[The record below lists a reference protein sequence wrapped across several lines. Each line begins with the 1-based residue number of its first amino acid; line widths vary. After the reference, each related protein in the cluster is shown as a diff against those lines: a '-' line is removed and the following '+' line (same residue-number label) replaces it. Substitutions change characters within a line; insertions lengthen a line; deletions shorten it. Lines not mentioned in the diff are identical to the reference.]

1 MNELFKLDGKVA
13 VVTGGAGQLGTQ
25 YCNALAGYG
34 AKVAIFDVKDEA
46 DLTGTFDP
54 HIMRY
59 FQVDITKK
67 ASIEAA
73 LTRVIQLWGAPDILI
88 NNAAIDSPPNSAGQL
103 NVPFEEFSEDI
114 YEKVMAV
121 NVKGTVFC
129 CQAIGKVMA
138 DKKGG
143 SIINICSTYGILS
156 PNHKIYEY
164 KNKDGKGWYKPVV
177 YSISKS
183 ALLNL
188 TRYLATYW
196 ANKGVRVNTVTP
208 GGIFNHQDEQFL
220 AEYTKRVP
228 MERMAFPHELNG
240 AIVFLS
246 SDASSYVTGAN
257 IIVDGGWS
265 AW

>member
-1 MNELFKLDGKVA
+1 MNELFTLDGKVA
-13 VVTGGAGQLGTQ
+13 IVTGGAGQLGNQ
-25 YCNALAGYG
+25 FCNALVGYG
-34 AKVAIFDVKDEA
+34 AKVAIFDIKNEA
-46 DLTGTFDP
+46 DITGTFDP
-54 HIMRY
+54 NITRY

-73 LTRVIQLWGAPDILI
+73 LVKVIQLWGSPNILV
-88 NNAAIDSPPNSAGQL
+88 NNAAIDSPPNSAGPL
-103 NVPFEEFSEDI
+103 NVPFEEFPEDI

-129 CQAIGKVMA
+129 CQAVGKVMA
-138 DKKGG
+138 KNNSG

-156 PNHKIYEY
+156 PHHPVYEY
-164 KNKDGKGWYKPVV
+164 KNKDGKGWYKPVA

-196 ANKGVRVNTVTP
+196 AKKGIRVNTVTP
-208 GGIFNHQDEQFL
+208 SGIFNHQDEQFL
-220 AEYTKRVP
+220 AEYTKRIP
-228 MERMAFPHELNG
+228 MERMAFSHELNG